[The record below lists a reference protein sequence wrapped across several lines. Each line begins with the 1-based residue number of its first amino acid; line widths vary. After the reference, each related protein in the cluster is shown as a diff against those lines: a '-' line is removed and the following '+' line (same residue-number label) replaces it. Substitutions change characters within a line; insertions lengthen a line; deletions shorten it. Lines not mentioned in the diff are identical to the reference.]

1 MEEKY
6 EEIKKTLVKYN
17 QEQLLVNYKN
27 MNQKDKE
34 KLLSE
39 IENIDFG
46 FMNSLYK
53 YAKKELT
60 FKDEKI
66 ESIDCTE
73 KDRLP
78 KEEKEKSEKLKIAM
92 QEQDANLWDIMM

>member
-46 FMNSLYK
+46 FISDIEDLD
-53 YAKKELT
+53 
-60 FKDEKI
+60 KDI
-66 ESIDCTE
+66 ESVLVKNEEYVLIVPRNHRLANE
-73 KDRLP
+73 EEDR
-78 KEEKEKSEKLKIAM
+78 KSVV
-92 QEQDANLWDIMM
+92 

>member
-39 IENIDFG
+39 IENIDYIK
-46 FMNSLYK
+46 ML
-53 YAKKELT
+53 KK
-60 FKDEKI
+60 
-66 ESIDCTE
+66 S
-73 KDRLP
+73 
-78 KEEKEKSEKLKIAM
+78 
-92 QEQDANLWDIMM
+92 